1 MSNIMNYL
9 DNLLTEKKMW
19 SGEVK
24 THWTPPEGFFTQ
36 SAEKIAKGLKRASEN
51 LKQASARLTFYRNR
65 SGKNLSAE
73 DKARLKLAAEKLHTL
88 YECNMNESTGKM
100 VTLTRD
106 IMGREPHTHHKL
118 IYKKGTKVKVI
129 PASNLPNYKEEKLF
143 WVNDPKEPEGGAG
156 TLLTPDDFSE
166 CVVREAKATAPYVV
180 MGQLGSRAPERL
192 DTADNE
198 HNAEYLVGEYKMAFG
213 PKWKI
218 WKAIDRK

>member
-1 MSNIMNYL
+1 
-9 DNLLTEKKMW
+9 
-19 SGEVK
+19 
-24 THWTPPEGFFTQ
+24 
-36 SAEKIAKGLKRASEN
+36 
-51 LKQASARLTFYRNR
+51 
-65 SGKNLSAE
+65 
-73 DKARLKLAAEKLHTL
+73 
-88 YECNMNESTGKM
+88 
-100 VTLTRD
+100 
-106 IMGREPHTHHKL
+106 MGREPHTHHKL

-143 WVNDPKEPEGGAG
+143 WVNDPKEQEGGAG